1 MRFCQTK
8 QGNARS
14 FVCPNHQ
21 WIYKLSGDLAGMQ
34 ARENHERGLPLALMA
49 LKSRG
54 MMKDRVYGVTQ
65 TIFHVLYYPRHVVT
79 PARIVAIEEGVIRA
93 EANHAVFRT
102 RPAGVGEVYH
112 VGHYIDQV
120 TKKKRRRAEIQASSL
135 CV

>member
-1 MRFCQTK
+1 MLENRCAHRGLRFCQTK
-8 QGNARS
+8 RGNARS
-14 FVCPNHQ
+14 FVCPCHQ
-21 WIYKLSGDLAGMQ
+21 WTYKLSGDLVGLQ
-34 ARENHERGLPLALMA
+34 ARENHERGLPLA

-65 TIFHVLYYPRHVVT
+65 TIFQVLYYTRHVVS

-102 RPAGVGEVYH
+102 RPAGVGEVYN

-120 TKKKRRRAEIQASSL
+120 TKKKTTR
-135 CV
+135 